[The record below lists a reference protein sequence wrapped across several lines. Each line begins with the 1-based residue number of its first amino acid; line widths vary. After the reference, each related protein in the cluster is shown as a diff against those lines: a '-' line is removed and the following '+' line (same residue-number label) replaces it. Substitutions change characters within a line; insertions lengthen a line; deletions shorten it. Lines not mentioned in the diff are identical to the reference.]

1 MYNFSVTFMEEEI
14 FALLY
19 MIETLETSQISA
31 AGWAYFLVLSLTLLV
46 NMHHFV
52 CQGTFTTSVQ
62 K

>member
-1 MYNFSVTFMEEEI
+1 MEEEI